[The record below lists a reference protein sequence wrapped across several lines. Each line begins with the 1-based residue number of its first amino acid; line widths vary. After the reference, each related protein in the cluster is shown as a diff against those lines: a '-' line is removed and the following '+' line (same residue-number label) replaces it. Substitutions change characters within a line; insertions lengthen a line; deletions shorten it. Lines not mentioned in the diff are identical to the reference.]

1 MKTPMNVFNTT
12 MKKKNKNRKGF
23 SLVELIVVLV
33 IMAILAAALIPSLT
47 GYIRKTKEQNV
58 NSECQSAVQA
68 AQTIES
74 GAFASADGNY
84 TFTSGGTSY
93 TIKGVTDTTSSPDA
107 KAAIKALAEV
117 PGTIESVSIDTDGDH
132 RIKELVYT
140 GKDGSTQCKYE
151 LTSDGVGKYTSQKK
165 S

>member
-1 MKTPMNVFNTT
+1 M
-12 MKKKNKNRKGF
+12 
-23 SLVELIVVLV
+23 
-33 IMAILAAALIPSLT
+33 
-47 GYIRKTKEQNV
+47 
-58 NSECQSAVQA
+58 QA